1 MKKFLIYA
9 ACIFAC
15 ACIRVFAQY
24 AGVTLG
30 ALPTGLLFFAT
41 ISLARFLCKKYCP
54 PKPMDE
60 DDDVDEGE
68 DGKI

>member
-9 ACIFAC
+9 ACIFGYGFINA
-15 ACIRVFAQY
+15 AFMAAGISLGGIPTAALVLATFA
-24 AGVTLG
+24 
-30 ALPTGLLFFAT
+30 
-41 ISLARFLCKKYCP
+41 LARFLCKKYCP